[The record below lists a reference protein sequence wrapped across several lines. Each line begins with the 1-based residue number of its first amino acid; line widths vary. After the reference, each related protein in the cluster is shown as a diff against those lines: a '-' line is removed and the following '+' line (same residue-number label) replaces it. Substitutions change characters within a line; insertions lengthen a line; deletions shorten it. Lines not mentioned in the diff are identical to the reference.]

1 MYGWRDTRIPFVPL
15 EVVKN
20 YLEGEQMYQLVMSF
34 LGKLSFDTQ
43 PLPDEFGLG
52 MMPLW
57 SRVWWDRNAME
68 SLRKFRE
75 SRSPFLDKGA

>member
-43 PLPDEFGLG
+43 PLPDEF
-52 MMPLW
+52 
-57 SRVWWDRNAME
+57 
-68 SLRKFRE
+68 
-75 SRSPFLDKGA
+75 